1 MADYVL
7 ESRVWLAR
15 PRPEVFAFFADP
27 LSLERLTPP
36 ALRLRLV
43 TRNVAMTRGAVL
55 DFRLRWLGVVPLRWR
70 AFVREWDPPFR
81 FVDVQVRGPY
91 ARWEHRHRFL
101 EEGGGTWVEDRVIY
115 RLPCGALG
123 RLTHALLVQRQ
134 IRDAWDYRSR
144 QLGELVAK
152 PLSAPAG

>member
-1 MADYVL
+1 MADHVF

-15 PRPEVFAFFADP
+15 PRPEVFAFFAEP
-27 LSLERLTPP
+27 TSLQRLTPP
-36 ALRLRLV
+36 ALRLRLQ
-43 TRNVAMTRGAVL
+43 NPGVALTTGAVL

-101 EEGGGTWVEDRVIY
+101 EEGGGTWVEDRVTY
-115 RLPCGALG
+115 RLPFGP
-123 RLTHALLVQRQ
+123 
-134 IRDAWDYRSR
+134 
-144 QLGELVAK
+144 LGELAHVLVVERQLRELWAFRQQQLAELVK

>member
-1 MADYVL
+1 MADYVH

-15 PRPEVFAFFADP
+15 PRQEVFAFFAEP
-27 LSLERLTPP
+27 TVLERLTPP

-43 TRNVAMTRGAVL
+43 NREVTMTVGAVL
-55 DFRLRWLGVVPLRWR
+55 EFRLRWLGVVPLRWR

-101 EEGGGTWVEDRVIY
+101 EEGGGTWVEDRVTY
-115 RLPCGALG
+115 RLPLGPLG
-123 RLTHALLVQRQ
+123 RVAHALLVK
-134 IRDAWDYRSR
+134 R
-144 QLGELVAK
+144 QLRELWAYRHRQLAELVK
-152 PLSAPAG
+152 LSAPAT